1 MSNRII
7 EVQLPKLG
15 ESIQSATIVQWLKD
29 EGDTVMKDEP
39 ILEVSTDKV
48 NSEIPAPC
56 AGVLTEKLAS
66 DNQEVDVGAP
76 LAKIL
81 AEKQET
87 VLAHAVA
94 PKIETVPQ
102 AACQKND
109 FLSPAVLNL
118 ARKKGVSLDELSN
131 IKGSGQAG
139 RVTKKDVEEFLDQP
153 QLNNSKEEPT
163 AEVEKLPMSGLR
175 KAIAD
180 NMVKSF
186 YQAPHASLVA
196 EVDVTEIMDSLKE
209 NKEQFL
215 NEHGFKITITSY
227 IVKAIADAVK
237 KYPMVNAT
245 VEKDTIVIKRFVN
258 LGIAVS
264 IENGVIV
271 PVIKDCHKK
280 GLVDI
285 ARDVARFSKLAR
297 SQQLSQNDVKDGSI
311 TMTNFGMTGMHMGVP
326 IIRHPEV
333 AIVGVGSIHKTVS
346 PITDSTFGVRQKVF
360 LTLTFDHRVI
370 DGIYGAD
377 FLGHIKTSLENAI

>member
-15 ESIQSATIVQWLKD
+15 ESIQSATIVQWLKE
-29 EGDTVMKDEP
+29 EGDAVMKDEP

-56 AGVLTEKLAS
+56 AGVLTEKLAGEG
-66 DNQEVDVGAP
+66 QEIDVGGA

-81 AEKQET
+81 TEKQDA
-87 VLAHAVA
+87 VLAHVA
-94 PKIETVPQ
+94 PSLEAIPQ
-102 AACQKND
+102 AVCQKND

-118 ARKKGVSLDELSN
+118 ARKTGISLDELSR
-131 IKGSGQAG
+131 IKGSGQGG
-139 RVTKKDVEEFLDQP
+139 RVTKKDVDDFLDQP
-153 QLNNSKEEPT
+153 KLDNSIEEP
-163 AEVEKLPMSGLR
+163 EIQLEKLPMSGLR

-196 EVDVTEIMDSLKE
+196 EVDVTAIMDYIRDH
-209 NKEQFL
+209 KEQFL
-215 NEHGFKITITSY
+215 RDHGFKISITSY
-227 IVKAIADAVK
+227 IVKAIADAVQ
-237 KYPMVNAT
+237 KYPMVNAS

-280 GLVDI
+280 DVVDI
-285 ARDVARFSKLAR
+285 AKDVARLSQKAR
-297 SQQLSQNDVKDGSI
+297 SQQLNQEDVRDGSI
-311 TMTNFGMTGMHMGVP
+311 TMTNFGMTGMHIGIP

-346 PITDSTFGVRQKVF
+346 PITDHTFGVRQKVF

-370 DGIYGAD
+370 DGIYGAE
-377 FLGHIKTSLENAI
+377 FLNHIKTSLEKAI